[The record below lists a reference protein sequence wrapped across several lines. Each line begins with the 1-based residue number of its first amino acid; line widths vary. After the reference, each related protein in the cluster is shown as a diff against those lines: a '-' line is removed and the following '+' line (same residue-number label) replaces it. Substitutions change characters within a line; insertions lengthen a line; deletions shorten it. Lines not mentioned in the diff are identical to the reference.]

1 MGLTQRIRQTMG
13 TWIEG
18 FLLGHRNHYACFL
31 PRDWG
36 LLSFASVLLR
46 SVFSQ
51 VATNPMQTAS
61 LKRLRDEGIVIY
73 ATKYKSN
80 FEYLCYH
87 MKYKDQGVPFPQIGF
102 EYNMLLWQ
110 RSSQM
115 LRMALARL
123 DGFFRRKGVPDPYES
138 GFFTRQLL
146 SGKAGLL
153 SLVDRRGFY
162 HRFVKS
168 KRDPLKYLLEL
179 QKETSKP
186 IYIVPQW
193 LLFGKKPKKAPMSII
208 DVFFGTEEN
217 PGYLR
222 RWVSIF
228 FKPQKAFIETSQ
240 PLSLVDFLAEQQS
253 AQRTPERMSF
263 ILRQRLL
270 DQMNRHFQSIT
281 GPPLKTRDELKEQ
294 ILRNERFRKFLENYA
309 KKGKKNLTELHQKA
323 DAALDEIAADYS
335 PRLIQFL
342 STIFGW
348 VWKTMFEGIAL
359 DMEGLSRVK
368 AAATRGPVVFVPCH
382 RSHFDYLIL
391 PYLLIL
397 NNMPCPH
404 VAAGQNLAFWP
415 MGTLFRKS
423 GAFFIRRSFHGALL
437 YSRVFSEY
445 VSTLIKQGFNIEFFI
460 EGGRS
465 RTGKMVLPK
474 TGFLTILMDAY
485 KEGMTQDIIFAPVAV
500 GYDQLLEENALLSEV
515 EGKKKRQESLRQLIG
530 IHKLLKKRHGRVYVQ
545 FSTPLSLA
553 DLSHQMEKPLQEM
566 THTEYQAMGRNLA
579 HRIINAI
586 NEISVVTAQ
595 ALVASAILNYPK
607 QSFSRSDLAA
617 YVETYLDYL
626 VFKNARFSE
635 NLDDTAHGIDMVL
648 TVYNNRKF
656 IEKHKTNPQKENHNT
671 EPRYVAAENKRLSLE
686 YYKNNCIHHFVP
698 AAYASLAILSYDAFQ
713 FSASALHGDYT
724 FLQEFFKY
732 EFAYDV
738 EQSPEYIV
746 RKTLK
751 AFINEAILIPHP
763 TLPDTYNITSQ
774 GFRKLLLFAAFLK
787 TYFESYW
794 VVLNV
799 LKRYGRRELVKKQR
813 MKKIVSLGKQFYRQ
827 KQIERREA
835 LSNVN
840 YENGLAFFNFK
851 GIRGKEDRE
860 GIDFYSEVIKRY
872 LKCFMVEK

>member
-1 MGLTQRIRQTMG
+1 MGFTQKARKAIGR
-13 TWIEG
+13 WIDG
-18 FLLGHRNHYACFL
+18 FLRGHRNHYACLL
-31 PRDWG
+31 PKDWG
-36 LLSFASVLLR
+36 LLSFASILLK

-51 VATNPMQTAS
+51 VTTNPTQTTA
-61 LKRLRDEGIVIY
+61 LKRLQKEGIIIY

-87 MKYKDQGVPFPQIGF
+87 MKYKDQGTPFPQIGF
-102 EYNMLLWQ
+102 EYNMVMWQ
-110 RSSQM
+110 RFSQI
-115 LRMALARL
+115 LRMGLARL
-123 DGFFRRKGVPDPYES
+123 DRFFRRKGLPDPYES
-138 GFFTRQLL
+138 EFFKEQLL

-153 SLVDRRGFY
+153 SLVDRKGFY

-168 KRDPLKYLLEL
+168 KHDPLKYLLEL
-179 QKETSKP
+179 QKETTRP

-193 LLFGKKPKKAPMSII
+193 LLFGKKPKKTPMSIV

-217 PGYLR
+217 PGPLR

-228 FKPQKAFIETSQ
+228 FKPEKAFIEISQ
-240 PLSLVDFLAEQQS
+240 PLSLAEFLSEPINVD
-253 AQRTPERMSF
+253 RTPEQMSF
-263 ILRQRLL
+263 ALRQQLL

-294 ILRNERFRKFLENYA
+294 ILRNERFRTFLEDYA
-309 KKGKKNLTELHQKA
+309 KKGKKDLAALHRKA

-342 STIFGW
+342 GTIFGW

-359 DMEGLSRVK
+359 DMEGLSQVK
-368 AAATRGPVVFVPCH
+368 RSATRGPVVFVPCH

-391 PYLLIL
+391 PYLLMI

-437 YSRVFSEY
+437 YARVFSEY
-445 VSTLIKQGFNIEFFI
+445 VTMLIKQGFNIEFFI

-474 TGFLTILMDAY
+474 TGFLTILMDTY
-485 KEGMTQDIIFAPVAV
+485 KDGMTRDIIFAPVAV
-500 GYDQLLEENALLSEV
+500 GYDQLLEEDALLSEV
-515 EGKKKRQESLRQLIG
+515 EGKKKRQESLRQLMG
-530 IHKLLKKRHGRVYVQ
+530 IRKLIKKRHGRVYVQ

-553 DLSHQMEKPLQEM
+553 DLSKQSEKPLNEM
-566 THTEYQAMGRNLA
+566 SHAEYQALGRNLA

-595 ALVASAILNYPK
+595 ALVAAAVLNYPK
-607 QSFSRSDLAA
+607 QSFSRSDLVT

-626 VFKNARFSE
+626 DFQNARFSA

-648 TVYNNRKF
+648 NIYSNRKF
-656 IEKHKTNPQKENHNT
+656 IERQKTKAQDENHDR
-671 EPRYVAAENKRLSLE
+671 EPRYVTAENKRLSLE
-686 YYKNNCIHHFVP
+686 YYKNNCIHHFIP

-713 FSASALHGDYT
+713 FSASVLHGDYK

-732 EFAYDV
+732 EFAYNVD
-738 EQSPEYIV
+738 QTPEYMV
-746 RKTLK
+746 RKTIK

-763 TLPDTYNITSQ
+763 TLPDTYNITSK

-813 MKKIVSLGKQFYRQ
+813 VKKIVSLGKQFYRA
-827 KQIERREA
+827 KEIERREA
-835 LSNVN
+835 LSSVN

-860 GIDFYSEVIKRY
+860 GLDFYSEVIKRY
-872 LKCFMVEK
+872 LRCFMVEK